1 MINIFLS
8 AKRMWYDCFVIN
20 VIIFVKYVP
29 FDFSI
34 QLKGEQDTYLVRFI
48 SY

>member
-20 VIIFVKYVP
+20 VTIFVNVL